1 MFVTIDGLKLYYT
14 TLGEG
19 TPTLLL
25 HGWGVDSRS
34 MESIMT
40 YLKDRQGTKVYALDF
55 PGFGMSE
62 LPPESWE
69 VGDFTALV
77 VQFLDKMGL
86 DKVDIV
92 AHSFGGR
99 VSIKLAAAH
108 PERVNRLV
116 LVDCAG
122 IRPDRT
128 VGYYVKVY
136 TYKFGKA
143 LANLLPGSMGTSLQE
158 RMAARRGSSDYQQ
171 AGEMRATFVKVVNED
186 LRHLLPDVQAPTLLV
201 WGELDTD
208 TPLQDGRLMD
218 QLIPD
223 SRLEVLPGA
232 GHYCYIDDFPGFSRA
247 VSAFLGS
254 SA

>member
-1 MFVTIDGLKLYYT
+1 MFITIDGLKLYYT

-34 MESIMT
+34 MESVMAH
-40 YLKDRQGTKVYALDF
+40 LKKQAKVYALDF

-62 LPPESWE
+62 LPPEPWE
-69 VGDFTALV
+69 VGDYTALTV
-77 VQFLDKMGL
+77 KFLDQMGL

-108 PERVNRLV
+108 PERINRLV
-116 LVDCAG
+116 LTGSAG

-128 VGYYVKVY
+128 AGYYVKVY
-136 TYKFGKA
+136 TYKLGKA
-143 LANLLPGSMGTSLQE
+143 LVKLLPGSLGKSLQE
-158 RMAARRGSSDYQQ
+158 RMIARRGSSDYQQ

-186 LRHLLPDVQAPTLLV
+186 LRHLLPDIQAPTLLI
-201 WGELDTD
+201 WGELDTE
-208 TPLQDGRLMD
+208 TPLQDGQLMD
-218 QLIPD
+218 QLIPNT
-223 SRLEVLPGA
+223 RLEVLQGA

-247 VSAFLGS
+247 ISAFLGS
-254 SA
+254 SE